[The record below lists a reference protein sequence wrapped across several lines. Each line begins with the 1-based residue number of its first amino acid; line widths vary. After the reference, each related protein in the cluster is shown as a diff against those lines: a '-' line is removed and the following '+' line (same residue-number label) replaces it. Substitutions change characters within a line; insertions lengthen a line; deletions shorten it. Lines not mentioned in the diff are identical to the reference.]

1 MHQPFRSQKKQMT
14 NTDETIR
21 MASNMQRSIA
31 SGRSS
36 YVEMRAVSRMV
47 AHNMKAMINSMRST
61 MKDHRSVELLAV
73 SSAISSA
80 YEFTLTPNGIIRQN
94 DLEELI
100 SADLDISVL
109 LTTMEDKIEI
119 DSQAHIDDEMSLL
132 KDLLNGRQRLVER
145 FKA

>member
-1 MHQPFRSQKKQMT
+1 MT

-47 AHNMKAMINSMRST
+47 AHNMKAMINSIRSA
-61 MKDHRSVELLAV
+61 MNDHRSVELLAV

-80 YEFTLTPNGIIRQN
+80 YEFTLTSNGIIRHN

-109 LTTMEDKIEI
+109 LTIMKDKIEI
-119 DSQAHIDDEMSLL
+119 DSQAHIDGEISLL
-132 KDLLNGRQRLVER
+132 KDLLNTRLRLVER

>member
-1 MHQPFRSQKKQMT
+1 MT
-14 NTDETIR
+14 NTEESIR
-21 MASNMQRSIA
+21 MASNMQRSIT

-36 YVEMRAVSRMV
+36 YVEMRAVSRIV

-61 MKDHRSVELLAV
+61 MNDHRSVELLAV

-80 YEFTLTPNGIIRQN
+80 YEFILTPNGIIRHN

-100 SADLDISVL
+100 SVDLDISVL
-109 LTTMEDKIEI
+109 LTILKDKIEI
-119 DSQAHIDDEMSLL
+119 DSQAHIDGEISLL
-132 KDLLNGRQRLVER
+132 KDLLSTRLRLVER

>member
-1 MHQPFRSQKKQMT
+1 MHKPFRSQKKQMT

-132 KDLLNGRQRLVER
+132 KDLLNRRQRLVER

>member
-1 MHQPFRSQKKQMT
+1 
-14 NTDETIR
+14 
-21 MASNMQRSIA
+21 
-31 SGRSS
+31 
-36 YVEMRAVSRMV
+36 MRAVSRIV

-61 MKDHRSVELLAV
+61 MNDHRSVELLAV

-80 YEFTLTPNGIIRQN
+80 YEFILTPNGIIRHN

-109 LTTMEDKIEI
+109 LTILKDKIEI
-119 DSQAHIDDEMSLL
+119 DSQAHIDGEISLL
-132 KDLLNGRQRLVER
+132 KDLLSTRLRLVER

>member
-1 MHQPFRSQKKQMT
+1 MT

-73 SSAISSA
+73 SSSISSA

-132 KDLLNGRQRLVER
+132 KDLLNRRQRLVER

>member
-1 MHQPFRSQKKQMT
+1 MT
-14 NTDETIR
+14 NTGETIR
-21 MASNMQRSIA
+21 MASNMQRSIT

-36 YVEMRAVSRMV
+36 YVEMRAVSRIV

-61 MKDHRSVELLAV
+61 MNDHRSMELLAV

-109 LTTMEDKIEI
+109 LTTMKDKIEI
-119 DSQAHIDDEMSLL
+119 DSQARIDDEISLL
-132 KDLLNGRQRLVER
+132 KDLLNVRLRLVER

>member
-1 MHQPFRSQKKQMT
+1 MT
-14 NTDETIR
+14 NTEESIR
-21 MASNMQRSIA
+21 MASNMQRSIT

-36 YVEMRAVSRMV
+36 YVEMRAVSRIV

-61 MKDHRSVELLAV
+61 MNDHRSVELLAV

-80 YEFTLTPNGIIRQN
+80 YEFILTPNGTIRHN

-109 LTTMEDKIEI
+109 LTTMKDKIEI
-119 DSQAHIDDEMSLL
+119 DGQAHIDGEISLL
-132 KDLLNGRQRLVER
+132 KDLLNTRLRLVER

>member
-1 MHQPFRSQKKQMT
+1 MHQPFRSQKKQIT
-14 NTDETIR
+14 NTEETIR
-21 MASNMQRSIA
+21 MASNMQRSIT

-36 YVEMRAVSRMV
+36 YVEMRAVSRIV

-61 MKDHRSVELLAV
+61 TNDHISVELSAI
-73 SSAISSA
+73 SSAISNA
-80 YEFTLTPNGIIRQN
+80 YEFTLTPNGIIRHN

-109 LTTMEDKIEI
+109 LTTMKDKIEI
-119 DSQAHIDDEMSLL
+119 DGQAHIDGEISLL
-132 KDLLNGRQRLVER
+132 KDLLNTRLILVER

>member
-1 MHQPFRSQKKQMT
+1 MHQPFRSQKKQIT
-14 NTDETIR
+14 NTEETIR
-21 MASNMQRSIA
+21 MASNMQRSIT

-36 YVEMRAVSRMV
+36 YVEMRAVSRIV

-61 MKDHRSVELLAV
+61 TNDHRSMELSAI
-73 SSAISSA
+73 SSAISNA
-80 YEFTLTPNGIIRQN
+80 YEFTLTPNGIIRHN

-109 LTTMEDKIEI
+109 LTTMKDKIEI
-119 DSQAHIDDEMSLL
+119 DGQAHIDGEISLL
-132 KDLLNGRQRLVER
+132 KDLLNTRLVLVER

>member
-1 MHQPFRSQKKQMT
+1 MT

-73 SSAISSA
+73 SSSISSA

-132 KDLLNGRQRLVER
+132 KHLLNRRLRLVER

>member
-1 MHQPFRSQKKQMT
+1 MANM
-14 NTDETIR
+14 DETVRI
-21 MASNMQRSIA
+21 ASNMQRSIA

-36 YVEMRAVSRMV
+36 YVEMRAVSRIV

-61 MKDHRSVELLAV
+61 MNDHRSMELLAV
-73 SSAISSA
+73 SSTISSA

-109 LTTMEDKIEI
+109 LTTMKDKIEI
-119 DSQAHIDDEMSLL
+119 DGQAHIDGEISLL
-132 KDLLNGRQRLVER
+132 KDLLNTRLILVER

>member
-1 MHQPFRSQKKQMT
+1 MT

-132 KDLLNGRQRLVER
+132 KDLLNRRQRLVER

>member
-14 NTDETIR
+14 NTEETIR
-21 MASNMQRSIA
+21 MASNMQRSIT

-36 YVEMRAVSRMV
+36 YVEMRAVSRIV

-61 MKDHRSVELLAV
+61 TNDHSSVELSAI
-73 SSAISSA
+73 SSAISNA
-80 YEFTLTPNGIIRQN
+80 YEFTLTPNGIIRHN

-109 LTTMEDKIEI
+109 LTTMKDKIEI
-119 DSQAHIDDEMSLL
+119 DGQAHIDGEISLL
-132 KDLLNGRQRLVER
+132 KDLLNTRLRLVER

>member
-132 KDLLNGRQRLVER
+132 KDLLNRRQRLVER

>member
-1 MHQPFRSQKKQMT
+1 MT
-14 NTDETIR
+14 NTGETIR

-36 YVEMRAVSRMV
+36 YVEMRAVSRIV

-61 MKDHRSVELLAV
+61 MNDHRSMELLAV

-109 LTTMEDKIEI
+109 LTTMKDKIEI
-119 DSQAHIDDEMSLL
+119 GSQARIDDEISLL
-132 KDLLNGRQRLVER
+132 KDLLNVRLRLVER

>member
-1 MHQPFRSQKKQMT
+1 MT
-14 NTDETIR
+14 NTEETIR
-21 MASNMQRSIA
+21 MASNMQRSIT

-36 YVEMRAVSRMV
+36 YVEMRAVSRIV

-61 MKDHRSVELLAV
+61 MNDHRSMELLAV

-109 LTTMEDKIEI
+109 LTTMKDKIEI
-119 DSQAHIDDEMSLL
+119 DGQAHIDGEISLL
-132 KDLLNGRQRLVER
+132 KDLLNTRLILVER

>member
-14 NTDETIR
+14 NIDETIR

-31 SGRSS
+31 LGRSS

-61 MKDHRSVELLAV
+61 IKDHRSVELLAV

-109 LTTMEDKIEI
+109 LTTMQDKIEI
-119 DSQAHIDDEMSLL
+119 DSQVHIDDEMSLL
-132 KDLLNGRQRLVER
+132 KDLLNKRQRLVER

>member
-1 MHQPFRSQKKQMT
+1 MT
-14 NTDETIR
+14 NTGETIR

-36 YVEMRAVSRMV
+36 YVEMRAVSRIV

-61 MKDHRSVELLAV
+61 MNDHRSMELLAV

-109 LTTMEDKIEI
+109 LTTMKDKIEI
-119 DSQAHIDDEMSLL
+119 DSQARIDDEISLL
-132 KDLLNGRQRLVER
+132 KDLLNVRLRLVER

>member
-14 NTDETIR
+14 NTGETIR

-36 YVEMRAVSRMV
+36 YVEMRAVSRIV

-61 MKDHRSVELLAV
+61 MNDHRSMELLAV

-109 LTTMEDKIEI
+109 LTTMKDKIEI
-119 DSQAHIDDEMSLL
+119 DSQARIDDEISLL
-132 KDLLNGRQRLVER
+132 KDLLNVRLRLVER

>member
-1 MHQPFRSQKKQMT
+1 MT
-14 NTDETIR
+14 NTGETIR

-36 YVEMRAVSRMV
+36 YVEMRAVSRIV
-47 AHNMKAMINSMRST
+47 AHNMKVMINSMRST
-61 MKDHRSVELLAV
+61 MNDHRSMELLAV

-109 LTTMEDKIEI
+109 LTTMKDKIEI
-119 DSQAHIDDEMSLL
+119 DSQARIDDEISLL
-132 KDLLNGRQRLVER
+132 KDLLNVRLRLVER

>member
-1 MHQPFRSQKKQMT
+1 MHQHFRSQKKQMA
-14 NTDETIR
+14 NMDETVRI
-21 MASNMQRSIA
+21 ASNMQRSIA

-36 YVEMRAVSRMV
+36 YVEMRTVSRIV
-47 AHNMKAMINSMRST
+47 AYNMKTIINSMISIMNDR
-61 MKDHRSVELLAV
+61 RSVELLAV
-73 SSAISSA
+73 SSGISGG

-109 LTTMEDKIEI
+109 LTTMKDKIEI
-119 DSQAHIDDEMSLL
+119 DSQARIDDEISLL
-132 KDLLNGRQRLVER
+132 KDLLNVRLRLVER